1 MEPTTSSAAA
11 PAAVSPSTPSWFI
24 ADAQCNTIAD
34 KKAEAAR
41 AGHLEQ
47 LQSVFPSAEPEVLAR
62 ELSSGADV
70 DVIAN
75 RLLSGVAARV

>member
-41 AGHLEQ
+41 AVCPYG
-47 LQSVFPSAEPEVLAR
+47 AR
-62 ELSSGADV
+62 GGA
-70 DVIAN
+70 
-75 RLLSGVAARV
+75 